1 MLDSKLLS
9 ILRKLSSR
17 DRTRFRDYVN
27 SPFFNKHSGLINLC
41 DYILDFAPLF
51 NHEKLEQKAAFE
63 AIFPKDKFSE
73 QHIYTLV
80 SNLLELMNGF
90 LAQIEFENSPLVQ
103 KRYTMT
109 ALRKLKEQ
117 RQWHS
122 VKKQYEIIRSKQTEN
137 NSSSSLIEIKLFYD
151 ELDANFI
158 SKQLREADPNL
169 QLSSDLLDKYY
180 FAEKLRTAC
189 DIYSRNT
196 VINAAY
202 NSFELI
208 EILKIID
215 RNLDIF
221 SETAAILVYRSI
233 LEMLSNDG
241 VYHKTI
247 AVIKENE
254 QHFSTEELKT
264 QFDYVINFVIR
275 KLNSGEPNWHRE
287 FLELHRYLLEK
298 DILLSN
304 GKLPEWDFKNIVTV
318 ALRAGETA
326 WVEKFIIDYKNILP
340 EDVKEN
346 AYCYNMAAYFHSAGR
361 YEDAMQ
367 MLQEVNFTDESYQLG
382 SKIILLKSYYE
393 IGEYEAGMS
402 LIISFRRHI
411 ERSKTL
417 SDYRKLSNLN
427 MLYVA
432 KKLFKF
438 QEEFEY
444 KSTSKLRKQLK
455 SIEIS
460 MNNKHPMANTDWI
473 GQKLNSLKKDMNL

>member
-27 SPFFNKHSGLINLC
+27 SPFFNKHSGLISLC

-63 AIFPKDKFSE
+63 AIFHKDKFAE

-90 LAQIEFENSPLVQ
+90 LSQTEFENSPLVQ
-103 KRYTMT
+103 KRFTMT
-109 ALRKLKEQ
+109 ALRKLKEP
-117 RQWHS
+117 RQWQS
-122 VKKQYEIIRSKQTEN
+122 VKKQYEIIRTKQTED
-137 NSSSSLIEIKLFYD
+137 NSSSSLIETKLFYD

-158 SKQLREADPNL
+158 SKQLRETDPNL
-169 QLSSDLLDKYY
+169 QLSSDQLDKYY

-189 DIYSRNT
+189 DISSRNT
-196 VINAAY
+196 VIKAAY
-202 NSFELI
+202 VCFELN
-208 EILKIID
+208 EIIKIID
-215 RNLDIF
+215 KNLE
-221 SETAAILVYRSI
+221 SLSKTAAISVYRSI
-233 LEMLSNDG
+233 LEMLNNDG

-247 AVIKENE
+247 AIIKEHKH
-254 QHFSTEELKT
+254 HFSTEEVKT
-264 QFDYVINFVIR
+264 QFDYAINFVIR
-275 KLNSGEPNWHRE
+275 KLNSGELNWYKE
-287 FLELHRYLLEK
+287 FMELHRYLLEK
-298 DILLSN
+298 GILLSD

-318 ALRAGETA
+318 ALRAGEAA
-326 WVEKFIIDYKNILP
+326 WVEQFIIDYKNILP

-346 AYCYNMAAYFHSAGR
+346 AYCYNMAAYLHSAGR

-367 MLQEVNFTDESYQLG
+367 LLQEVNFTDESYQLG

-393 IGEYEAGMS
+393 LGENEAGMS
-402 LIISFRRHI
+402 LITSFRRHI

-427 MLYVA
+427 MLAVA

-444 KSTSKLRKQLK
+444 KSRSNLRKLLK
-455 SIEIS
+455 SIETSII
-460 MNNKHPMANTDWI
+460 KKQPMANTDWI
-473 GQKLNSLKKDMNL
+473 EHKLNSLKSDMNL